1 MSIFQNNKKLK
12 VENIKKSFGD
22 TKVIENISLN
32 VKEKEFV
39 SILGP
44 SGSGKSTIFNIIS
57 GLLKPDNG
65 TISIDGNDFTG
76 KTGRVSYMY
85 QRDLLLPWKKIIDNV
100 AMPLTLKGE
109 KKKKARE
116 NVNKYFDIFGLKGY
130 EHKYP
135 SQLSGGMK
143 QRAAL
148 LRTYMFSQDIMLLDE
163 PFGALDA
170 ITRTK
175 MQYWLLDIIDD
186 LNASVIFITHD
197 IEEAIFLSDRIY
209 ILSDKPAVIKE
220 EIIVD
225 LPKKRNK
232 DIITDVKF
240 NELKKYILEIL

>member
-1 MSIFQNNKKLK
+1 MNTFQNNEKLEI
-12 VENIKKSFGD
+12 ENIKKCFGD
-22 TKVIENISLN
+22 TEVLENVSLY

-44 SGSGKSTIFNIIS
+44 SGSGKSTIFNIVS
-57 GLLKPDNG
+57 GLLKPDSG
-65 TISIDGNDFTG
+65 TIKIDGENYKG

-100 AMPLTLKGE
+100 AMPLVLKGE

-116 NVNKYFDIFGLKGY
+116 EANKYFHIFGLEGF

-135 SQLSGGMK
+135 FQLSGGMK

-170 ITRTK
+170 ITRSK
-175 MQYWLLDIIDD
+175 MQLWLLDIIDD

-225 LPKKRNK
+225 LPKVRNR
-232 DIITDVKF
+232 DIITDKKF
-240 NELKKYILEIL
+240 NELKKHILEIL